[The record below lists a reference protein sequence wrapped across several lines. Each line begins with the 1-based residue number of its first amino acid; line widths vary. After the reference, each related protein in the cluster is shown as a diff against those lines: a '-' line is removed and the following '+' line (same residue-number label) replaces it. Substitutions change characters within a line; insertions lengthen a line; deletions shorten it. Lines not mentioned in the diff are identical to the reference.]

1 MTLDAPGRLR
11 RPWGWR
17 AEPLQGGH
25 GISAELW
32 RSFVS
37 SVMLVNPLRVE
48 KQWQGRLSKR
58 SNVGWGGERQGRTSG
73 LESGSRIMLNA
84 KADVRM
90 DRVWEFLTLR
100 CFYNRDVQTDRRTDT
115 EEKLWGLRMSKNE
128 RCGEVN
134 HSVPARKPAGSPFR
148 AREKCKGLFPWG
160 HVSQQLQGIK
170 PVTRR
175 SKFTLSVHILYL
187 AYYQDSFSS

>member
-1 MTLDAPGRLR
+1 MGWEQFRGRTRAAAMTLDAPGRLR

-73 LESGSRIMLNA
+73 LESGSRIMLKA
-84 KADVRM
+84 KAHVRM
-90 DRVWEFLTLR
+90 DRVLGVLNFKVLLQPWCSDRQTHRHRREAVRAENVKKWEMR
-100 CFYNRDVQTDRRTDT
+100 
-115 EEKLWGLRMSKNE
+115 
-128 RCGEVN
+128 
-134 HSVPARKPAGSPFR
+134 GS
-148 AREKCKGLFPWG
+148 E
-160 HVSQQLQGIK
+160 
-170 PVTRR
+170 
-175 SKFTLSVHILYL
+175 
-187 AYYQDSFSS
+187 SFSASKEACWFPFQG